1 VPRLGC
7 ARDAQS
13 RPRLW
18 LGVGVRPHRPQNS
31 DASIRGVAA
40 VCAALFGR
48 VRSGRSQ
55 HDRAIAA
62 NLGYAPADIDAM
74 VRDGVLYAEEAVA
87 RLASTP

>member
-1 VPRLGC
+1 VSACGHTDPKTVMPASAASPRCG
-7 ARDAQS
+7 
-13 RPRLW
+13 
-18 LGVGVRPHRPQNS
+18 
-31 DASIRGVAA
+31 
-40 VCAALFGR
+40 AALFGR
-48 VRSGRSQ
+48 VRSGRGQ